1 MRRLVP
7 LLFVLPALGL
17 AVAPATAGAKPRHKV
32 KVTAPVAA
40 PLVGIAD
47 QKESIFSDT
56 RFQALGIRYARYFVA
71 WDALQTPWQVLEM
84 DNFPLL
90 AQANGVEPLITFG
103 PSRLPGQR
111 RNWPSTAQFV
121 AQFKAFRARYPWITT
136 FATWNE
142 ANFCGQETCRH
153 PELVARYYKAMKRAC
168 PSCRVLGA
176 DLLDLKSMDKWI
188 KRFVKVAG
196 QPKYWGF
203 HNYVTANRF
212 QTARTKQLLKLVK
225 GQIWFTETGG
235 LVARRNKSLIKLPQ
249 GTAHAAKVTRFILR
263 TLPALSPRISRVYLY
278 HWDSSTPLDSWDSGF
293 VGADG
298 RARPSLGILKSVLAR
313 IPVGRR

>member
-1 MRRLVP
+1 MTIRLRLALAAALV
-7 LLFVLPALGL
+7 FVVAALPAAAHAG
-17 AVAPATAGAKPRHKV
+17 PAKTPV
-32 KVTAPVAA
+32 KTPVI
-40 PLVGIAD
+40 GIAD
-47 QKESIFSDT
+47 QKPDFLQDP
-56 RFQALGIRYARYFVA
+56 RFLSLRVHYARLAVS
-71 WDALQTPWQVLEM
+71 WDVLKNDFQTQRMEQWLDAARE
-84 DNFPLL
+84 
-90 AQANGVEPLITFG
+90 NGVQPLITFDR
-103 PSRLPGQR
+103 SVVPGQGR
-111 RNWPSTAQFV
+111 KLPTV
-121 AQFKAFRARYPWITT
+121 AAFQTQFKQFRVRYPWIRDYS
-136 FATWNE
+136 AWNE

-153 PELVARYYKAMKRAC
+153 PELVARYYLAMKRAC

-188 KRFVKVAG
+188 KRFVKVGG

-249 GTAHAAKVTRFILR
+249 GTAHAAKVTSFILR

-278 HWDSSTPLDSWDSGF
+278 HWDSSTPVDSWDSGF

-298 RARPSLGILKSVLAR
+298 RARPSLGILKAVLAR